1 MTQVDIAPRAPGWY
15 PDPRG
20 TSATRFWDGS
30 EWTQHVRGTGTRFAP
45 PAAREAGEPGLVA
58 PLVTLPRNGLATAA
72 LVLGIASLVA
82 NLLLIPSILAVV
94 FGVVGLV
101 RAARFG
107 GSGEGRAIGGIL
119 LGVGGVL
126 AVLVELVLL
135 VPVLLGLQ
143 HDAQLASLRS
153 TVINQA
159 AEEGVRLTD
168 VSCPATAD
176 LRAPGRFT
184 CDAVGADGAHLSIAV
199 TATGGGAWTWRASRG
214 G

>member
-45 PAAREAGEPGLVA
+45 PAARDAGEPGLVA

-101 RAARFG
+101 RGARFG

-135 VPVLLGLQ
+135 APVLLGLQ

-176 LRAPGRFT
+176 LRDAGPLHLRRAPRRRRAPDHRGHRRPE
-184 CDAVGADGAHLSIAV
+184 
-199 TATGGGAWTWRASRG
+199 GGA
-214 G
+214 